1 MHKEYRWLQ
10 AFHTLQHSSGVR
22 VALWPHK
29 IFSTPSYT
37 SGTKALTSSS
47 ESRFAAVLPTLHS
60 RVAGLFCHF
69 HRMGLLTVLPA
80 VLGVSLLLYLSYTR
94 AKFASLPQ
102 SSSDKAAAFG
112 QTLSSGV
119 WSCLCF
125 LLLLT
130 SRHTRCVGLWQTERH
145 DYPKVR
151 QTKH

>member
-60 RVAGLFCHF
+60 RVAALFCHF

-112 QTLSSGV
+112 LKLSQ
-119 WSCLCF
+119 
-125 LLLLT
+125 
-130 SRHTRCVGLWQTERH
+130 VGLGVA
-145 DYPKVR
+145 YASCCF
-151 QTKH
+151 